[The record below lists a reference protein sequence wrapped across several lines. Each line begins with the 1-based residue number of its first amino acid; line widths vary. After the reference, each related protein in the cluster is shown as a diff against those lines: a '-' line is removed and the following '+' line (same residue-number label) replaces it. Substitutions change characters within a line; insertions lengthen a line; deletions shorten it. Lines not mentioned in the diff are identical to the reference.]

1 MDAAD
6 SDSATELLIQPGVVI
21 SCSEIQLS
29 AVRAQGA
36 GGQNVNKTSTAI
48 HLRFDVRQSS
58 LPEHCKEAL
67 LQQRDQRISSDGVIV
82 IKAQQFRSQPK
93 NREAALDRLRTLIQR
108 ALKVPKTRRPT
119 RISKSAKK
127 RRVDHKSARG
137 QVKRLRSKISEQD

>member
-1 MDAAD
+1 MVMALQISRFVSVPDAD
-6 SDSATELLIQPGVVI
+6 IELTAI
-21 SCSEIQLS
+21 
-29 AVRAQGA
+29 RAQGA

-137 QVKRLRSKISEQD
+137 QVKRLRSKISDQD